1 MNLLKT
7 TFLVM
12 YNYQLNN
19 YRYHPFTNNSI
30 RFFSSSKDTSITS
43 SSLISEVDLYHQP
56 LHSPVVASI
65 FLIIKTIIVSL
76 SVWIHLKIV
85 KKLKTDSSLVRDVVR
100 TYSILQLFFW
110 PSMLLYVDV
119 LIAFVYPI
127 SDITGSWICHV
138 FYFVFYGFGLHML
151 FHSFVVAVMR

>member
-1 MNLLKT
+1 
-7 TFLVM
+7 M

-19 YRYHPFTNNSI
+19 YLYHPFTKNTI
-30 RFFSSSKDTSITS
+30 RFFSSSNNTSIIS

-56 LHSPVVASI
+56 LHSPVIASI

-76 SVWIHLKIV
+76 SVWIHSKIL
-85 KKLKTDSSLVRDVVR
+85 KKLKTDRSVVKDVVR

-110 PSMLLYVDV
+110 PAMLLYVDV

-127 SDITGSWICHV
+127 SDITGPWICHV